1 MISIVIPAYN
11 EHRSIEKTIYACVD
25 VLKANSIAY
34 QIIVVD
40 DGSSDGTSE
49 IAKKC
54 GVDVISHPHNLG
66 YGRSLKDGIL
76 AAKFD
81 TVVITDADM
90 TYPIDQIPLLYNTY
104 REGFD
109 MVVGARTGRYYD
121 ESIRKKILR
130 IILKELVEYTAGRKI
145 ADINS
150 GFRIFSRKSILPYN
164 SYLCDTFSFTTSLTL
179 AYMMNGKFVQYIP
192 ITYQDRV
199 GNSKVRLFRDSLR
212 TLQFIIEAMVFYNPM
227 KVFLAIFLILFVHAL
242 IFFILGV
249 LLNIISFIITSLL
262 IVTGGMI
269 VFSIGLVSVQL
280 KQLLSNSHRK

>member
-1 MISIVIPAYN
+1 MISIVIPAFN

-25 VLKANSIAY
+25 VLKTNSIDY

-40 DGSSDGTSE
+40 DGSTDGTSE

-54 GVDVISHPHNLG
+54 GVDVITHPHNLG
-66 YGRSLKDGIL
+66 YGRSLKDGIF

-81 TVVITDADM
+81 AVVITDADM
-90 TYPIDQIPLLYNTY
+90 TYPIDQIPLLYKTY
-104 REGFD
+104 NEGFD

-150 GFRIFSRKSILPYN
+150 GFRIFSRNSLLHYK

-192 ITYQDRV
+192 VSYQERI

-212 TLQFIIEAMVFYNPM
+212 TLQFIIEAMVYYNPM
-227 KVFLAIFLILFVHAL
+227 KVFLAIFLIMLIIAL
-242 IFFILGV
+242 IIFILGFV
-249 LLNIISFIITSLL
+249 YNIISFIISSIL
-262 IVTGGMI
+262 IVVGSMI

>member
-1 MISIVIPAYN
+1 MISIVIPAFN
-11 EHRSIEKTIYACVD
+11 EHRSIEKTIFTCVD
-25 VLKANSIAY
+25 VLKTNSIAY

-81 TVVITDADM
+81 AVVITDADM
-90 TYPIDQIPLLYNTY
+90 TYPMDQIPLLYKTY
-104 REGFD
+104 NEGFD

-150 GFRIFSRKSILPYN
+150 GFRIFSRNSILPYK

-179 AYMMNGKFVQYIP
+179 AYMMNVKFVQYIP
-192 ITYQDRV
+192 VSYEERV

-227 KVFLAIFLILFVHAL
+227 KVFLAIF
-242 IFFILGV
+242 FILLSKA
-249 LLNIISFIITSLL
+249 LLVFMIGYIYNIMGFIISSFL
-262 IVTGGMI
+262 IVVGALI